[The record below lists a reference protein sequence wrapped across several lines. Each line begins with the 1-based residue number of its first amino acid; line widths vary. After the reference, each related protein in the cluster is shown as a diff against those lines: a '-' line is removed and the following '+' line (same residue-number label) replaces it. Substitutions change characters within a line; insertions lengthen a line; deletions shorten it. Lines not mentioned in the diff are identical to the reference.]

1 MSLLELGSVAG
12 SPGVLVGHA
21 WHNTCMSHADERP
34 RTANLLGSL
43 SLAVADRMRAATE
56 AAAGHAGSGPAA
68 LAALSTYLEGE
79 PIDALGRSLGLTHSA
94 AVRLVDR
101 LEESGLVE
109 RRRGVDGRS
118 VSVVMTATGRTA
130 GREVLDARQRAL
142 DEVLESLSAS
152 ERRALA
158 GVCEKL
164 LGGLTASRADAGR
177 ICRLCDPDACGHHDG
192 RCPVTR
198 AADRAGQYPEAVA

>member
-1 MSLLELGSVAG
+1 
-12 SPGVLVGHA
+12 
-21 WHNTCMSHADERP
+21 MSHADDPP

-43 SLAVADRMRAATE
+43 SLAVTDRLRAATE

-101 LEESGLVE
+101 LEESGLVQ

-118 VSVVMTATGRTA
+118 VSLVMTATGHRA
-130 GREVLDARQRAL
+130 GREILDARQRVL
-142 DEVLESLSAS
+142 NEVLDSLNPT
-152 ERRALA
+152 ERRTLA

-198 AADRAGQYPEAVA
+198 AADRAGEHSETVA

>member
-1 MSLLELGSVAG
+1 
-12 SPGVLVGHA
+12 
-21 WHNTCMSHADERP
+21 MSHADVRP

-101 LEESGLVE
+101 LEESGFVE
-109 RRRGVDGRS
+109 RGRGVDGRS
-118 VSVVMTATGRTA
+118 VSVVMTAKGRRA
-130 GREVLDARQRAL
+130 GREILDARQRAL
-142 DEVLESLSAS
+142 GEVLDSLNPS
-152 ERRALA
+152 ERRTFE

-164 LGGLTASRADAGR
+164 LGGLTASRADAR
-177 ICRLCDPDACGHHDG
+177 MICRLCDPDACGHYDG

-198 AADRAGQYPEAVA
+198 AADRAGERPEAVASRRV

>member
-1 MSLLELGSVAG
+1 
-12 SPGVLVGHA
+12 
-21 WHNTCMSHADERP
+21 MSHADDLS

-43 SLAVADRMRAATE
+43 SLAVDDRLRAATE

-94 AVRLVDR
+94 TVRLVDR

-109 RRRGVDGRS
+109 RGSGVDGRS
-118 VSVVMTATGRTA
+118 VSVVMTAAGRRA
-130 GREVLDARQRAL
+130 GREILVARHRAL
-142 DEVLESLSAS
+142 GEVLESLSPS
-152 ERRALA
+152 ERRTLA

-164 LGGLTASRADAGR
+164 LGGITASRADARR
-177 ICRLCDPDACGHHDG
+177 ICRLCDPDACGHHQG
-192 RCPVTR
+192 HCPVTR
-198 AADRAGQYPEAVA
+198 AADRAGEHSEAVA

>member
-1 MSLLELGSVAG
+1 MR
-12 SPGVLVGHA
+12 HA
-21 WHNTCMSHADERP
+21 NNDA

-43 SLAVADRMRAATE
+43 SLAVADRLRAATE
-56 AAAGHAGSGPAA
+56 GAAGHAGSGPAA

-118 VSVVMTATGRTA
+118 VSVVMTATGHRA
-130 GREVLDARQRAL
+130 GREILDARQRAL
-142 DEVLESLSAS
+142 GEVLEGLSPA
-152 ERRALA
+152 EHRTLA

-164 LGGLTASRADAGR
+164 LGGLTASRADARR
-177 ICRLCDPDACGHHDG
+177 ICRLCDPDACGHPDG

-198 AADRAGQYPEAVA
+198 AADRAG

>member
-1 MSLLELGSVAG
+1 
-12 SPGVLVGHA
+12 
-21 WHNTCMSHADERP
+21 MSHADDP
-34 RTANLLGSL
+34 RRTSNLLGSL
-43 SLAVADRMRAATE
+43 SLAVTDRLREATE

-101 LEESGLVE
+101 LEDSELVE
-109 RRRGVDGRS
+109 RRRGEDGRS
-118 VSVVMTATGRTA
+118 VSVVMTAAGRRA
-130 GREVLDARQRAL
+130 GREILDARHRAL
-142 DEVLESLSAS
+142 GEVLDSLSPS

-164 LGGLTASRADAGR
+164 LGGLTGSRADARR
-177 ICRLCDPDACGHHDG
+177 ICRLCDPDACGHYHG
-192 RCPVTR
+192 RCPVTE
-198 AADRAGQYPEAVA
+198 AADLAERAGVPSGP

>member
-1 MSLLELGSVAG
+1 VLGSVARTTA
-12 SPGVLVGHA
+12 VFFGHA
-21 WHNTCMSHADERP
+21 WHNTCMSHADGHP

-56 AAAGHAGSGPAA
+56 AAAGHGGSGPAA

-101 LEESGLVE
+101 LEDSGLVA
-109 RRRGVDGRS
+109 RRRGLDGRS
-118 VSVVMTATGRTA
+118 VSVVMTARGRRA
-130 GREVLDARQRAL
+130 GREILDARQRAI

-158 GVCEKL
+158 GFCEKL

-177 ICRLCDPDACGHHDG
+177 ICRLCDPDACGHYDG
-192 RCPVTR
+192 RCPVTQ
-198 AADRAGQYPEAVA
+198 AADRVGEHAEAVG